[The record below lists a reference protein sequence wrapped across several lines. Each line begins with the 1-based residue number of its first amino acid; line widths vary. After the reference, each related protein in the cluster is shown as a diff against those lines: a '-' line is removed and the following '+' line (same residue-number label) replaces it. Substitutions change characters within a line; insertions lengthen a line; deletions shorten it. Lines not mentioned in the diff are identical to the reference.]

1 MKHLNLYP
9 NLSNQAQFRL
19 KKVNEIKDYFI
30 AMSKR
35 LSKYNAAFHHDDS
48 ALIVLSATIGD
59 GSVWIASARFSFC
72 VFNNSRNCKETIKN
86 NAEEKKNHNKIVIIA
101 RNKLNSIENT
111 ISKALIDNELT
122 MKNLRQLLMKKV
134 S

>member
-1 MKHLNLYP
+1 
-9 NLSNQAQFRL
+9 
-19 KKVNEIKDYFI
+19 
-30 AMSKR
+30 MSKR
-35 LSKYNAAFHHDDS
+35 LSKYIAVFHHDDS

>member
-1 MKHLNLYP
+1 
-9 NLSNQAQFRL
+9 
-19 KKVNEIKDYFI
+19 
-30 AMSKR
+30 MSKG
-35 LSKYNAAFHHDDS
+35 LSKYIAVFHHDDS

-72 VFNNSRNCKETIKN
+72 VFNNSRN